1 MFLKKHVLRKRQ
13 ALKKQALQKRN
24 LFFQIYGDGSN
35 TRSFQYVSD
44 LVDGLIKLMNSN
56 YTGPVN
62 IGNPI
67 EHTIQGKV
75 IFSDICGLFVSV
87 VEKIICKLILSVKY
101 PN

>member
-1 MFLKKHVLRKRQ
+1 MKILSDLETFFHLFT
-13 ALKKQALQKRN
+13 
-24 LFFQIYGDGSN
+24 FFQIYGDGSN

-67 EHTIQGKV
+67 EHTIQGKI
-75 IFSDICGLFVSV
+75 IFSDTCGLFVSFM
-87 VEKIICKLILSVKY
+87 EKSFV
-101 PN
+101 

>member
-1 MFLKKHVLRKRQ
+1 MFVCFHLSTYL
-13 ALKKQALQKRN
+13 LFFY
-24 LFFQIYGDGSN
+24 FFQIYGDGSN

-67 EHTIQGKV
+67 EHTIQGKNL
-75 IFSDICGLFVSV
+75 FSDTYLRNHS
-87 VEKIICKLILSVKY
+87 
-101 PN
+101 